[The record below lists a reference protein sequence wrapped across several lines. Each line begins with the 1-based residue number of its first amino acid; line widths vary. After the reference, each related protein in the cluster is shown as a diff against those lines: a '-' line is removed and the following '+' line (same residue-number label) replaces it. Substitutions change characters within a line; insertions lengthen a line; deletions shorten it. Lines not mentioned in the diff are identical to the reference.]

1 MLVFLYVNVYPF
13 FSPRPAMNNQP
24 YLFVHSRDQNS
35 LKILETLKQ
44 LNKDSLCRIVD
55 IVGKQR
61 NELPAFLKSVPTLYV
76 PETKDVYVGKD
87 IYSYIAKPVTARREV
102 PTTTPSQAPPAAA
115 AGGGYQAWSFSGTK
129 SLTESYSSWE
139 SPGKFS
145 TDDQLQYSFLSG
157 PVATPANPE
166 PQTKQSFDGNK
177 AGRND
182 DITARMEAMKK
193 ARESEFKGI
202 SRQ

>member
-1 MLVFLYVNVYPF
+1 
-13 FSPRPAMNNQP
+13 MNNQP
-24 YLFVHSRDQNS
+24 LLFVHSRDGNS
-35 LKILETLKQ
+35 AKILETLKQ
-44 LNKDSLCRIVD
+44 LNKDSLCRLVYID
-55 IVGKQR
+55 NKQR

-76 PETKDVYVGKD
+76 PDTKDLYVGKD
-87 IYSYIAKPVTARREV
+87 IYSYIAKPVVSRREI
-102 PTTTPSQAPPAAA
+102 PTQQAQQSAAA
-115 AGGGYQAWSFSGTK
+115 PKDYQAWSFAGMG

-145 TDDQLQYSFLSG
+145 TDDQLQYSFLG
-157 PVATPANPE
+157 PMAGTPAAPE

-182 DITARMEAMKK
+182 DISSRLEQYKK
-193 ARESEFKGI
+193 SRESEFKGI

>member
-1 MLVFLYVNVYPF
+1 
-13 FSPRPAMNNQP
+13 MNNQP

-44 LNKDSLCRIVD
+44 LNKDGLCRIVD

-61 NELPAFLKSVPTLYV
+61 NELPAFLTSVPTLYV

-87 IYSYIAKPVTARREV
+87 IYSYIAKPVTARREI
-102 PTTTPSQAPPAAA
+102 PTTTPAQAPAAAA

-129 SLTESYSSWE
+129 SLTESYSSWD

-145 TDDQLQYSFLSG
+145 TDDQLNYTFLSG
-157 PVATPANPE
+157 PVSMPAKPE
-166 PQTKQSFDGNK
+166 PQTKQSFEGNK

>member
-1 MLVFLYVNVYPF
+1 
-13 FSPRPAMNNQP
+13 MNNQP

-61 NELPAFLKSVPTLYV
+61 GELPPFLKSVPTLYV

-102 PTTTPSQAPPAAA
+102 PTTTPSQAPPSATGP
-115 AGGGYQAWSFSGTK
+115 GGAYQAWSFSGTK
-129 SLTESYSSWE
+129 SLTESYSSWD

-145 TDDQLQYSFLSG
+145 TDDQLNYTFLSG
-157 PVATPANPE
+157 PVSMPTNPE

-182 DITARMEAMKK
+182 DISTRMEAMKK

>member
-1 MLVFLYVNVYPF
+1 
-13 FSPRPAMNNQP
+13 MNNQP
-24 YLFVHSRDQNS
+24 YLFIHSRDQNS
-35 LKILETLKQ
+35 QKILETLKQ

-55 IVGKQR
+55 IAGKQR
-61 NELPAFLKSVPTLYV
+61 SELPAFLKSVPTLYV

-102 PTTTPSQAPPAAA
+102 PTTTPSQTPQSEG

-129 SLTESYSSWE
+129 SLTESYSSWD

-145 TDDQLQYSFLSG
+145 TDDQLNYTFLSG
-157 PVATPANPE
+157 PTPAPQSTE
-166 PQTKQSFDGNK
+166 PQTKQSFDGAK
-177 AGRND
+177 QGRND
-182 DITARMEAMKK
+182 DVSSRMEAMKK